1 MERREPHGRD
11 VQGDRPPDI
20 QVRLHGKKSG
30 EVHVF
35 EQHLG
40 IEDPLRLRR
49 LQVRRGDGWARRQ
62 RRHDAPRLA
71 AVRRRAG
78 RDSGD
83 DRCRWHVLLPPR
95 CQQECYAINWSYERT
110 LYIFAIWNLFI
121 LKILSCGLFFR
132 GS

>member
-49 LQVRRGDGWARRQ
+49 LQVRRGTGRIERQ
-62 RRHDAPRLA
+62 RRVDAPRLA
-71 AVRRRAG
+71 AI
-78 RDSGD
+78 
-83 DRCRWHVLLPPR
+83 RCRFGCHSCDNGWNWNIVFPPR
-95 CQQECYAINWSYERT
+95 REQ
-110 LYIFAIWNLFI
+110 
-121 LKILSCGLFFR
+121 KM
-132 GS
+132 